1 MDKRIHP
8 AVEMY
13 AREYEAGKLSRREFI
28 SRATMLGLASTTAY
42 GLIGAAAPT
51 PARAQPV
58 TGGTIRIN
66 METKALKDPRLW
78 DWTELAN
85 FCRGWLDYLTV
96 FNRDGSVTDR
106 CVKAGRSAM
115 TQRSTR

>member
-58 TGGTIRIN
+58 TGGTIRIS
-66 METKALKDPRLW
+66 MKTKALKDPRLW
-78 DWTELAN
+78 DWTELVE
-85 FCRGWLDYLTV
+85 FLPRL
-96 FNRDGSVTDR
+96 
-106 CVKAGRSAM
+106 AGLPHRVQPRR
-115 TQRSTR
+115 QRHRFAL